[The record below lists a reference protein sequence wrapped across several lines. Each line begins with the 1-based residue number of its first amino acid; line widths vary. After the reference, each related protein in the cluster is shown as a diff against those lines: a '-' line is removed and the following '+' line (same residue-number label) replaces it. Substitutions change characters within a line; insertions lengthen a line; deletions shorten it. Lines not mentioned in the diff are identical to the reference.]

1 MSTVVVHRV
10 NKPRGRVA
18 TVNHARHF
26 FSRLRGLLGT
36 KHLAED
42 SGLLITPCSQ
52 VHTLGMRTPLDIV
65 FMDADGTVLKCVP
78 NVVPFRVATERGAKH
93 TLELAAGRVAQL
105 NLHPGDRLRWETVTK
120 LKTVTK
126 LNREPR

>member
-10 NKPRGRVA
+10 NNTRGRVA

-36 KHLAED
+36 KQLAED

-65 FMDADGTVLKCVP
+65 FLDANGTVLKCVP
-78 NVVPFRVATERGAKH
+78 NVVPFRVAAARGAKH
-93 TLELAAGRVAQL
+93 TLELAAGRVQQL
-105 NLHPGDRLRWETVTK
+105 EITPGDQLRWETVTK
-120 LKTVTK
+120 LKTDTK
-126 LNREPR
+126 LKRES

>member
-10 NKPRGRVA
+10 NTPRGRVA

-36 KHLAED
+36 KQLAED
-42 SGLLITPCSQ
+42 SGFLITPCSQ
-52 VHTLGMRTPLDIV
+52 VHTLGMRTALDIV
-65 FMDADGTVLKCVP
+65 FLDADGRVLKCAP
-78 NVVPFRVATERGAKH
+78 NVAPFRVAAARGAKH
-93 TLELAAGRVAQL
+93 TLELSPGRIQQL

-120 LKTVTK
+120 LQ
-126 LNREPR
+126 REL